1 MWDRKEQDMAL
12 ETDETEG
19 VIVDF
24 AKSTVPR
31 WWNEM
36 SMDERRAWLANPF
49 FVGIEPRPWI
59 CTLEVWCECFNQK
72 RQTMKQDDSRKI
84 GAALAKAGWIK
95 ADSMHPCGPYGMQR
109 VYLNPDVKQP

>member
-1 MWDRKEQDMAL
+1 MWDRKEQDMTL

-24 AKSTVPR
+24 AKSTVPH
-31 WWNEM
+31 WWDKT
-36 SMDERRAWLANPF
+36 SMDERRAWLANPI

-84 GAALAKAGWIK
+84 GAALVKAGWIK

>member
-19 VIVDF
+19 IIVDF
-24 AKSTVPR
+24 AKSTVPY

-36 SMDERRAWLANPF
+36 SMDERRAWLANSI

-59 CTLEVWCECFNQK
+59 CTLEVWCDCFNRRREDLK
-72 RQTMKQDDSRKI
+72 KSDSIRI
-84 GAALAKAGWIK
+84 GAALAKAGWIR
-95 ADSMHPCGPYGMQR
+95 ADSKHPCGPYGMQR
-109 VYLNPDVKQP
+109 VFFNPDVQQP